1 MNLRTD
7 QDNSTRLTKHQ
18 MRQSMTYTIVAA
30 TAFLVGYSCLDGSVL
45 TLVAIK
51 LGAEELFIG
60 ILSCAVSLSLIFSIF
75 TINIVEKYGKKKVL
89 ITGFSAAA
97 LFIIP
102 LFSLPWVV
110 GHWSLK
116 YILTLLFVTT
126 LFRCI
131 ANAMGGTG
139 WFPMLQDCVPNRLT
153 GTYLST
159 LRTSWQ
165 TAWFVSLLLLAWFL
179 QGDNPSWWRL
189 EIVFLIAF
197 MAYIIRVLAII
208 SITQK
213 PPRQA
218 IRQPFG
224 IMKKFI
230 IAYKNVEVR
239 FFILYLMFYMSALT
253 MSEPFKIKLLSDF
266 GYGYG
271 FILSATAANCL
282 GAIISLRFWGKLAD
296 RFGNRSIFTIS
307 HLGMIITSFP
317 WILIEPSLFG
327 SILIF
332 LLYFF
337 WSVFNSGNGIAQT
350 RYMLHAVPTDQQYLI
365 NIIQLIT
372 GLSMAV
378 GPLLGG
384 LFLAH
389 TESFSLSSGA
399 IHLNNYHVWFILT
412 SLLFIIPHLLRRKL
426 RFKKETSTLQVLA
439 IVSRPLRNV
448 FGAFLSFKTR
458 D

>member
-1 MNLRTD
+1 M
-7 QDNSTRLTKHQ
+7 
-18 MRQSMTYTIVAA
+18 
-30 TAFLVGYSCLDGSVL
+30 AFLVGFSCLEGSVL

-60 ILSCAVSLSLIFSIF
+60 ILTFAISLSLIFSIF
-75 TINIVEKYGKKKVL
+75 TINTVEEYGKKKVL
-89 ITGFSAAA
+89 ITGFSVAT
-97 LFIIP
+97 LFIVP
-102 LFSLPWVV
+102 LFVLPFVV
-110 GHWSLK
+110 GYWPSK
-116 YILTLLFVTT
+116 YMLALLFLAT

-139 WFPMLQDCVPNRLT
+139 WFPILQDFVPKRLI
-153 GTYLST
+153 GKFFST
-159 LRTSWQ
+159 LRTFWQ
-165 TAWFVSLLLLAWFL
+165 IAWLVSMLLLAWFL
-179 QGDNPSWWRL
+179 RGDDPSWWRL
-189 EIVFLIAF
+189 EIVFLVGFA
-197 MAYIIRVLAII
+197 AYIIRVLAII
-208 SITQK
+208 PMNQK
-213 PPRQA
+213 HTSHKVRKTFSFIQ
-218 IRQPFG
+218 
-224 IMKKFI
+224 KLI
-230 IAYKNVEVR
+230 IAYNNVEIR
-239 FFILYLMFYMSALT
+239 FFMIYLVFYMSALT

-271 FILSATAANCL
+271 FILSAIAANCL

-307 HLGMIITSFP
+307 HIGMIITSFF
-317 WILIEPSLFG
+317 WILVEPSLFG
-327 SILIF
+327 SILVF

-350 RYMLHAVPTDQQYLI
+350 RYMLHAVPTNQQYLL

-372 GLSMAV
+372 GLSMAA

-399 IHLNNYHVWFILT
+399 IRLNNYHIWFILT
-412 SLLFIIPHLLRRKL
+412 SLLFIIPHILRKKL
-426 RFKKETSTLQVLA
+426 RFKKETPTIQVLA

-448 FGAFLSFKTR
+448 FGAFLSLRVKR
-458 D
+458 